1 MSPKKNTNKAKPRLR
16 QESVNVNISS
26 QKDVDAYVQFCDSL
40 NGITNKNK
48 LKNNSLSSAKN
59 NLSSAK
65 NSLSSAKKGKKIE
78 RPYFKVYKGIFNYD
92 LSENAVILYSVI
104 RNLIQID
111 YMKKT
116 DNAPE
121 LDANGNSRLV
131 GWKKSLGYD
140 VLKNWSGISS
150 NTTMINKLKELSDAG
165 FISYKRV
172 GGKSN
177 NEFTL
182 LKDMATYQQE
192 EIDAIEKYMEEHTG
206 LESEDDDFDW

>member
-1 MSPKKNTNKAKPRLR
+1 MSPKKNTSKAKPRLR

-48 LKNNSLSSAKN
+48 LKKN
-59 NLSSAK
+59 
-65 NSLSSAKKGKKIE
+65 KKIE

-192 EIDAIEKYMEEHTG
+192 EIVAIEKYMEEHTG

>member
-1 MSPKKNTNKAKPRLR
+1 MSPKKNTSKAKPRLR

-48 LKNNSLSSAKN
+48 LKNN
-59 NLSSAK
+59 
-65 NSLSSAKKGKKIE
+65 KKIE
-78 RPYFKVYKGIFNYD
+78 RPYFKVYRGIFNYD
-92 LSENAVILYSVI
+92 LSENAIILYSVI

-111 YMKKT
+111 YLKKT
-116 DNAPE
+116 ENAPE

-131 GWKKSLGYD
+131 GWKKSLSYD

>member
-48 LKNNSLSSAKN
+48 LKNN
-59 NLSSAK
+59 
-65 NSLSSAKKGKKIE
+65 KKIE
-78 RPYFKVYKGIFNYD
+78 RPYFKVYRGIFNYD
-92 LSENAVILYSVI
+92 LSENAIILYSVI

>member
-1 MSPKKNTNKAKPRLR
+1 MSPKKNTSKAKPRLR

-48 LKNNSLSSAKN
+48 L
-59 NLSSAK
+59 
-65 NSLSSAKKGKKIE
+65 KKGKKIE

-116 DNAPE
+116 ENAPE
-121 LDANGNSRLV
+121 LDSNGNSRLV
-131 GWKKSLGYD
+131 GWKKSLSYD

>member
-1 MSPKKNTNKAKPRLR
+1 MSPKKNINKAKPRLR

-48 LKNNSLSSAKN
+48 LKNN
-59 NLSSAK
+59 
-65 NSLSSAKKGKKIE
+65 KKIE
-78 RPYFKVYKGIFNYD
+78 RPYFKVYRGIFNYD
-92 LSENAVILYSVI
+92 LSENAIILYSVI

-111 YMKKT
+111 YLKKT

>member
-48 LKNNSLSSAKN
+48 LK
-59 NLSSAK
+59 
-65 NSLSSAKKGKKIE
+65 KGKKIE
-78 RPYFKVYKGIFNYD
+78 RPYFKVYRGIFNYN

-116 DNAPE
+116 ENAPE

>member
-1 MSPKKNTNKAKPRLR
+1 MFPKKNTSKAKPRLR

-48 LKNNSLSSAKN
+48 LKNN
-59 NLSSAK
+59 
-65 NSLSSAKKGKKIE
+65 KKIE
-78 RPYFKVYKGIFNYD
+78 RPYFKVYRGIFNYD
-92 LSENAVILYSVI
+92 LSENAIILYSVI

-111 YMKKT
+111 YLKKT

>member
-26 QKDVDAYVQFCDSL
+26 QKDVDAYTQFCDSL

-48 LKNNSLSSAKN
+48 LK
-59 NLSSAK
+59 
-65 NSLSSAKKGKKIE
+65 KGKKIE
-78 RPYFKVYKGIFNYD
+78 RPYFKVYRGIFNYN

>member
-48 LKNNSLSSAKN
+48 LKNN
-59 NLSSAK
+59 
-65 NSLSSAKKGKKIE
+65 KKIE
-78 RPYFKVYKGIFNYD
+78 RPYFKVYRGIFNYD

-111 YMKKT
+111 YLKKT
-116 DNAPE
+116 ENAPE

-131 GWKKSLGYD
+131 GWKKSLSYD

>member
-1 MSPKKNTNKAKPRLR
+1 MSPKKNTSKAKPRLR

-48 LKNNSLSSAKN
+48 LKKE
-59 NLSSAK
+59 
-65 NSLSSAKKGKKIE
+65 KKIE
-78 RPYFKVYKGIFNYD
+78 RPYFKVYRGIFNYN
-92 LSENAVILYSVI
+92 LSENAIILYSVI

-111 YMKKT
+111 YLKKT

>member
-1 MSPKKNTNKAKPRLR
+1 MSPKKNTNKA
-16 QESVNVNISS
+16 VNVNISS
-26 QKDVDAYVQFCDSL
+26 QKDVDDYVQFCDSL

-48 LKNNSLSSAKN
+48 LKNNNLISAKN

-111 YMKKT
+111 YLKKT
-116 DNAPE
+116 ENAPE

>member
-48 LKNNSLSSAKN
+48 LKKN
-59 NLSSAK
+59 
-65 NSLSSAKKGKKIE
+65 KKIE

-111 YMKKT
+111 YLKKT
-116 DNAPE
+116 ENAPE
-121 LDANGNSRLV
+121 LDSNGNSRLV
-131 GWKKSLGYD
+131 GCKKSLSYD

-192 EIDAIEKYMEEHTG
+192 EIDAIEKYMEKHTG

>member
-1 MSPKKNTNKAKPRLR
+1 MSPKKNTNKA
-16 QESVNVNISS
+16 VNVNISS

-48 LKNNSLSSAKN
+48 LKNNN
-59 NLSSAK
+59 
-65 NSLSSAKKGKKIE
+65 LSSAKKGKKIE
-78 RPYFKVYKGIFNYD
+78 RPYFKVYRGIFNYN

-111 YMKKT
+111 YLKKT
-116 DNAPE
+116 ENAPE

>member
-1 MSPKKNTNKAKPRLR
+1 MSPKKNTSKAKPRLR

-48 LKNNSLSSAKN
+48 LKKN
-59 NLSSAK
+59 
-65 NSLSSAKKGKKIE
+65 KKIE
-78 RPYFKVYKGIFNYD
+78 RPYFKVYRGIFNYN

-111 YMKKT
+111 YLKKT
-116 DNAPE
+116 ENAPE

>member
-1 MSPKKNTNKAKPRLR
+1 MSPKKNTSKAKPRLR

-48 LKNNSLSSAKN
+48 LK
-59 NLSSAK
+59 
-65 NSLSSAKKGKKIE
+65 KGKKIE
-78 RPYFKVYKGIFNYD
+78 RPYFKVYKGIFNYN

-111 YMKKT
+111 YLKKT
-116 DNAPE
+116 ENAPE

-131 GWKKSLGYD
+131 GWKKSLSYD

>member
-1 MSPKKNTNKAKPRLR
+1 MSPKKNTSKAKPRLR

-48 LKNNSLSSAKN
+48 LKKN
-59 NLSSAK
+59 
-65 NSLSSAKKGKKIE
+65 KKIE

>member
-48 LKNNSLSSAKN
+48 LKNN
-59 NLSSAK
+59 
-65 NSLSSAKKGKKIE
+65 KKIE
-78 RPYFKVYKGIFNYD
+78 RPYFKVYRGIFNYN

-192 EIDAIEKYMEEHTG
+192 EIDAIEKYMKEHTG

>member
-1 MSPKKNTNKAKPRLR
+1 MSPKKNINK
-16 QESVNVNISS
+16 SVNVNISS

-48 LKNNSLSSAKN
+48 LKNNN
-59 NLSSAK
+59 
-65 NSLSSAKKGKKIE
+65 LSSAKKGKKIE
-78 RPYFKVYKGIFNYD
+78 RPYFKVYRGIFNYN

>member
-48 LKNNSLSSAKN
+48 LK
-59 NLSSAK
+59 
-65 NSLSSAKKGKKIE
+65 KGKKIE
-78 RPYFKVYKGIFNYD
+78 RPYFKVYKGIFNYN

>member
-1 MSPKKNTNKAKPRLR
+1 MSPKKNTNKA
-16 QESVNVNISS
+16 VNVNISS

-48 LKNNSLSSAKN
+48 LKNN

-65 NSLSSAKKGKKIE
+65 KEKKIE
-78 RPYFKVYKGIFNYD
+78 RPYFKVYRGIFNYN

-111 YMKKT
+111 YLKKT
-116 DNAPE
+116 ENAPE

-131 GWKKSLGYD
+131 GWKKSLSYD

>member
-1 MSPKKNTNKAKPRLR
+1 MSPKKNTSKAKPRLR
-16 QESVNVNISS
+16 QELVNVNISS

-48 LKNNSLSSAKN
+48 LKNN

-65 NSLSSAKKGKKIE
+65 KNKKIE

>member
-16 QESVNVNISS
+16 QESVNINISS

-48 LKNNSLSSAKN
+48 L
-59 NLSSAK
+59 
-65 NSLSSAKKGKKIE
+65 KKGKKIE

-192 EIDAIEKYMEEHTG
+192 EIDAIEKYMNEHTG

>member
-48 LKNNSLSSAKN
+48 LKNN
-59 NLSSAK
+59 
-65 NSLSSAKKGKKIE
+65 KKIE
-78 RPYFKVYKGIFNYD
+78 RPYFKVYRGIFNYD

-111 YMKKT
+111 YLKKT

>member
-48 LKNNSLSSAKN
+48 LKKE
-59 NLSSAK
+59 
-65 NSLSSAKKGKKIE
+65 KKIE

-92 LSENAVILYSVI
+92 LSENAIILYSVI

-111 YMKKT
+111 YLKKT

>member
-48 LKNNSLSSAKN
+48 LKNN
-59 NLSSAK
+59 
-65 NSLSSAKKGKKIE
+65 KKIE
-78 RPYFKVYKGIFNYD
+78 RPYFKVYRGIFNYN

-111 YMKKT
+111 YLKKT
-116 DNAPE
+116 ENAPE

>member
-48 LKNNSLSSAKN
+48 LKNN
-59 NLSSAK
+59 
-65 NSLSSAKKGKKIE
+65 KKIE
-78 RPYFKVYKGIFNYD
+78 RPYFKVYRGIFNYN

-111 YMKKT
+111 YLKKT
-116 DNAPE
+116 ENAPE

-192 EIDAIEKYMEEHTG
+192 EIDAIEKYMKEHTG
-206 LESEDDDFDW
+206 LESEDDDFD

>member
-48 LKNNSLSSAKN
+48 LKNN
-59 NLSSAK
+59 
-65 NSLSSAKKGKKIE
+65 KKIE
-78 RPYFKVYKGIFNYD
+78 RPYFKVYRGIFNYD

>member
-1 MSPKKNTNKAKPRLR
+1 MSPKKNTSKAKPRLR

-48 LKNNSLSSAKN
+48 LKNN

-65 NSLSSAKKGKKIE
+65 KEKKIE
-78 RPYFKVYKGIFNYD
+78 RPYFKVYRGIFNYN

-111 YMKKT
+111 YLKKT
-116 DNAPE
+116 ENAPE

-131 GWKKSLGYD
+131 GWKKSLSYD

>member
-48 LKNNSLSSAKN
+48 LKNN
-59 NLSSAK
+59 
-65 NSLSSAKKGKKIE
+65 KKIE
-78 RPYFKVYKGIFNYD
+78 RPYFKVYRGIFNYN

-111 YMKKT
+111 YLKKT
-116 DNAPE
+116 ENAPE

-192 EIDAIEKYMEEHTG
+192 EIDAIEKYMNEHTG

>member
-1 MSPKKNTNKAKPRLR
+1 MSPKKNTSKAKPRLR

-48 LKNNSLSSAKN
+48 LKKN
-59 NLSSAK
+59 
-65 NSLSSAKKGKKIE
+65 KKIE

-111 YMKKT
+111 YLKKT

-131 GWKKSLGYD
+131 GWKKSLSYD

-192 EIDAIEKYMEEHTG
+192 EIDAIEKYMNEHTG

>member
-48 LKNNSLSSAKN
+48 LKKN
-59 NLSSAK
+59 
-65 NSLSSAKKGKKIE
+65 KKIE

-92 LSENAVILYSVI
+92 LSENAIILYSVI

-121 LDANGNSRLV
+121 LDSNGNSRLV

>member
-48 LKNNSLSSAKN
+48 LKNN
-59 NLSSAK
+59 
-65 NSLSSAKKGKKIE
+65 KKIE
-78 RPYFKVYKGIFNYD
+78 RPYFKVYRGIFNYD
-92 LSENAVILYSVI
+92 LSENAIILYSVI

-111 YMKKT
+111 YLKKT

-192 EIDAIEKYMEEHTG
+192 EIDAIEKYMNEHTG

>member
-48 LKNNSLSSAKN
+48 LKKN
-59 NLSSAK
+59 
-65 NSLSSAKKGKKIE
+65 KKIE

>member
-48 LKNNSLSSAKN
+48 LKNN
-59 NLSSAK
+59 
-65 NSLSSAKKGKKIE
+65 KKIE
-78 RPYFKVYKGIFNYD
+78 RPYFKVYRGIFNYD
-92 LSENAVILYSVI
+92 LSENAIILYSVI

-192 EIDAIEKYMEEHTG
+192 EIDAIEKYMNEHTG

>member
-48 LKNNSLSSAKN
+48 LKNN
-59 NLSSAK
+59 
-65 NSLSSAKKGKKIE
+65 KKIE
-78 RPYFKVYKGIFNYD
+78 RPYFKVYRGIFNYD
-92 LSENAVILYSVI
+92 LSENAIILYSVI

-111 YMKKT
+111 YLKKT

-192 EIDAIEKYMEEHTG
+192 EIDAIEKYMNEHTG
-206 LESEDDDFDW
+206 LESEDHDFDW

>member
-1 MSPKKNTNKAKPRLR
+1 MSPKKNTSKAKPRLR

-48 LKNNSLSSAKN
+48 LKNN
-59 NLSSAK
+59 
-65 NSLSSAKKGKKIE
+65 KKIE
-78 RPYFKVYKGIFNYD
+78 RPYFKVYRGIFNYD

-111 YMKKT
+111 YLKKT
-116 DNAPE
+116 ENAPE

>member
-48 LKNNSLSSAKN
+48 LKN
-59 NLSSAK
+59 
-65 NSLSSAKKGKKIE
+65 GKKIE

-116 DNAPE
+116 ENAPE

-140 VLKNWSGISS
+140 TLKKWSGISS

>member
-48 LKNNSLSSAKN
+48 LK
-59 NLSSAK
+59 
-65 NSLSSAKKGKKIE
+65 KGKKIE
-78 RPYFKVYKGIFNYD
+78 RPYFKVYKGIFNYN

-121 LDANGNSRLV
+121 LDSNGNSRLV
-131 GWKKSLGYD
+131 GWKKSLSYD

>member
-48 LKNNSLSSAKN
+48 LKNN
-59 NLSSAK
+59 
-65 NSLSSAKKGKKIE
+65 KKIE

-121 LDANGNSRLV
+121 LDSNGNSRLV
-131 GWKKSLGYD
+131 GWKKSLSYD

>member
-48 LKNNSLSSAKN
+48 LK
-59 NLSSAK
+59 
-65 NSLSSAKKGKKIE
+65 KGKKIE
-78 RPYFKVYKGIFNYD
+78 RPYFKVYRGIFNYN

-111 YMKKT
+111 YLKKT